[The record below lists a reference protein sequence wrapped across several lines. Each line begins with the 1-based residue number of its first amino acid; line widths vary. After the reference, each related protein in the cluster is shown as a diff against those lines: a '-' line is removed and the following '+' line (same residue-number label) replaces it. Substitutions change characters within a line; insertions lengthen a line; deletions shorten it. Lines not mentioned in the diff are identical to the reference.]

1 MFGGRAEEEGA
12 ALGVGERGGE
22 EEEEEGGAGQGA
34 AEAGRDKRGVK
45 LKNKK
50 LGNTRNLG
58 WKGQGWQISLLCS
71 FSFVME
77 HNK

>member
-34 AEAGRDKRGVK
+34 AEAGRDKRRSVADK
-45 LKNKK
+45 KK
-50 LGNTRNLG
+50 L
-58 WKGQGWQISLLCS
+58 
-71 FSFVME
+71 
-77 HNK
+77 